1 MNKDIE
7 DLNIINQL
15 DLNDMFK
22 KLRYSVQ
29 ISCNSQM
36 LRKQEILKVL
46 YVLKKFNTEFKKIQT
61 FP

>member
-15 DLNDMFK
+15 DLNDIFK

-46 YVLKKFNTEFKKIQT
+46 YVLKKFNTEFKKI
-61 FP
+61 